1 MQSKMSFKA
10 TGCKESVVLPVVK
23 NSYIFIDMPISLLL
37 LLVLSPI
44 FLVNLLIS
52 KTQRKPFIQSI
63 SKYDCLG
70 RPVTLHRCHCGF
82 VKDIAILWSIVT
94 QNIRFCGLPL
104 QDSFSGLERAKLQR
118 FGHCLAGL
126 ISRVGLHQ
134 LSGITV
140 LKPYDL
146 IEQQVSAG
154 RLAYLSLLVRG
165 GLSHFFFY
173 QSSTELKEPEQ
184 FTLFGLTIHNHSMR
198 FAVEWVLST
207 ATMKKT
213 NIKCKLGYFINVNS
227 VNLTVNDPVLRDRI
241 NRGDR
246 CFADGS
252 GMRIAAKHIG
262 VRICENVN
270 GTDMLPYLCVAA
282 QKTKKSIYML
292 GSKPG
297 VADKAAQHLLKIYPN
312 LNIAGTQDGYF
323 RTEQTP
329 DVISRINQSCADILL
344 VAMGSPIQEE
354 WLEKHAAQ
362 LTCKTALAVGGL
374 FDFYSGNITRA
385 PLWMR
390 ELGMEWI
397 WRLLQ
402 EPKTKFNRYV
412 IGNPLFLIHTF
423 IFNRAK
429 RGFQS

>member
-1 MQSKMSFKA
+1 MQSKISFKVG
-10 TGCKESVVLPVVK
+10 GCQQTVKLPVVK
-23 NSYIFIDMPISLLL
+23 SSYVFIDMPISLLL

-52 KTQRKPFIQSI
+52 KRRKMPFIRSI

-82 VKDIAILWSIVT
+82 VKDIAILWSVIT

-104 QDSFSGLERAKLQR
+104 QDSFAGLEKAKLKR
-118 FGHCLAGL
+118 FRHCLAGL
-126 ISRVGLHQ
+126 ISSVGLYQ
-134 LSGITV
+134 QRGIHV
-140 LKPYDL
+140 VKPYDL
-146 IEQQVSAG
+146 LEQQISAG
-154 RLAYLSLLVRG
+154 RFAYLSLLLRG
-165 GLSHFFFY
+165 GLSRLFVDP
-173 QSSTELKEPEQ
+173 SSTELKQPEH
-184 FTLFGLTIHNHSMR
+184 FKLFGLTIHNHSMR
-198 FAVEWVLST
+198 LAVKWALATST
-207 ATMKKT
+207 AKKT
-213 NIKCKLGYFINVNS
+213 NTKCKIGYFINVNS
-227 VNLTVNDPVLRDRI
+227 VNLTANNPALRARI
-241 NRGDR
+241 NDGDR

-252 GMRIAAKHIG
+252 GMRLAAKYIG

-282 QKTKKSIYML
+282 QKMQKSIYLL

-297 VADKAAQHLLKIYPN
+297 VAEKAAQKLLQIYPN
-312 LNIAGTQDGYF
+312 LHIAGTQHGYY
-323 RTEQTP
+323 RPEQTD

-344 VAMGSPIQEE
+344 VAMGSPIQEQ
-354 WLEKHAAQ
+354 WLEKNAAK
-362 LTCKTALAVGGL
+362 LKCNTALAVGGL

-390 ELGMEWI
+390 ESGMEWI

-429 RGFQS
+429 RGF

>member
-1 MQSKMSFKA
+1 MQSKMSFKV
-10 TGCKESVVLPVVK
+10 TGCKESVELPVVK
-23 NSYIFIDMPISLLL
+23 SSYIFIDMPISLLL

-52 KTQRKPFIQSI
+52 KIQRKPFIRSI
-63 SKYDCLG
+63 RKYDCLG
-70 RPVTLHRCHCGF
+70 RSVTLHRCHCGF
-82 VKDIAILWSIVT
+82 VKDIAVFWSIVT
-94 QNIRFCGLPL
+94 QNVRFCGLPL

-126 ISRVGLHQ
+126 ISHVGLHQ
-134 LSGITV
+134 LSGIAV

-173 QSSTELKEPEQ
+173 QASTDLKEPEQ

-198 FAVEWVLST
+198 LAVEWALAT
-207 ATMKKT
+207 TTMKKT
-213 NIKCKLGYFINVNS
+213 NIKCKIGYFINVNS
-227 VNLTVNDPVLRDRI
+227 VNLTVKNSVLRERI

-252 GMRIAAKHIG
+252 GMRIAAKYIG

-323 RTEQTP
+323 ATEQTP
-329 DVISRINQSCADILL
+329 DVISCINQSCADILL

-362 LTCKTALAVGGL
+362 LKCNTALAVGGL

-397 WRLLQ
+397 WRLVQ